1 MNRILISI
9 CLAIWPCSQ
18 LFAQDSRVDSLLNM
32 AVVVTDNELAT
43 TFYELSLS
51 LQTEYPDS
59 ALYFANR
66 AELML
71 QRNDPESLLPFLFK
85 SKGQIYNNKLLV
97 ERSLLYFK
105 KAYDE
110 FIKLENYTEIGNCA
124 LIIGNL
130 YYDMANFSEAY
141 FFFMQSLNA
150 YERENDK
157 LGIARMENNLGNV
170 SHEMG
175 RFFEAER
182 HYQNAYTI
190 YRENGLS
197 TEEYGALSNIGLI
210 YYERE
215 LYDSALIYYH
225 EVMNQ
230 LDPDS
235 LSSPTQRYILSGAYN
250 NAALAYSEL
259 GERQQALGFFRKGL
273 ALAIGADDQETVGS
287 VYVNLGSLF
296 GEMKIQ
302 DSALFYL
309 HRALRIAQQRK
320 FPLLELEVYEE
331 LAKLHAEPGSY
342 ASAYNWMVRYDT
354 LYKALFNEEQSR
366 EITQLR
372 SRYEQEISENEILQ
386 LQSESQVQ
394 RMLNKLF
401 IIFLVVIVALAII
414 IAVNLRSKKLTMQML
429 AERNLQI
436 SNAIQKL
443 SESENELQKLN
454 KSKDRIFSV
463 VAHDLRN
470 PVAAV
475 TGFSELLY
483 DNFEEFP
490 VDTQKEYL
498 LQILQ
503 GTQRIQSLLENLL
516 IWARSQMKAVKYEP
530 EILKVKVLLAE
541 CVREMK
547 ANLDHK
553 KVDCLLKIEPSCVV
567 FADKAMMYT
576 VFRNLIANA
585 IKFSFPGCKIRITS
599 ETMGNDCKIMVS
611 DDGIGIQPEIQE
623 KLFTANEV
631 VSTPGTTGES
641 GSGLGLV
648 ICREFLERNQG
659 TIAVESEPGNG
670 STFVVT
676 LPSSLPD
683 PSISASP

>member
-1 MNRILISI
+1 MNRILILI
-9 CLAIWPCSQ
+9 CLASWPYSQ
-18 LFAQDSRVDSLLNM
+18 LFAQDSRVDSLLSM
-32 AVVVTDNELAT
+32 SVVLTDNELAT

-51 LQTEYPDS
+51 LQVEYPDS

-71 QRNDPESLLPFLFK
+71 QRNDPESLLPFLYK

-110 FIKLENYTEIGNCA
+110 FIKLEKYTEIGNCA

-150 YERENDK
+150 YERENDH

-175 RFFEAER
+175 RFFEAEK
-182 HYQNAYTI
+182 HYQKAYTI

-197 TEEYGALSNIGLI
+197 TEEYGALSNIGMI

-215 LYDSALIYYH
+215 LYDSALIYYQ

-235 LSSPTQRYILSGAYN
+235 LVSSTQRYILSGAYN
-250 NAALAYSEL
+250 NSALAYSEL
-259 GERQQALGFFRKGL
+259 GERQLALDYFRKGL
-273 ALAIGADDQETVGS
+273 VLAIGADDQETVGS

-309 HRALRIAQQRK
+309 HRALRIAQQRE

-331 LAKLHAEPGSY
+331 LAKLHAKPGSY

-354 LYKALFNEEQSR
+354 LYKSLFYEEQSNK
-366 EITQLR
+366 IMQLR

-401 IIFLVVIVALAII
+401 IIFIVVIVALAII
-414 IAVNLRSKKLTMQML
+414 IAVNLRSKKLTNQML

-483 DNFEEFP
+483 
-490 VDTQKEYL
+490 
-498 LQILQ
+498 
-503 GTQRIQSLLENLL
+503 
-516 IWARSQMKAVKYEP
+516 
-530 EILKVKVLLAE
+530 
-541 CVREMK
+541 
-547 ANLDHK
+547 
-553 KVDCLLKIEPSCVV
+553 
-567 FADKAMMYT
+567 
-576 VFRNLIANA
+576 
-585 IKFSFPGCKIRITS
+585 
-599 ETMGNDCKIMVS
+599 
-611 DDGIGIQPEIQE
+611 
-623 KLFTANEV
+623 
-631 VSTPGTTGES
+631 
-641 GSGLGLV
+641 
-648 ICREFLERNQG
+648 
-659 TIAVESEPGNG
+659 
-670 STFVVT
+670 
-676 LPSSLPD
+676 
-683 PSISASP
+683 